1 MADIRI
7 HVLYKRPNADV
18 LLDLGFIDRLQ
29 DMAEAIMHPK
39 KKTMTLVTSPEP
51 FNYGTFEFSAC
62 GGYVF
67 RLQYTDTD
75 SLRKAAYSLADP
87 LKMMVALQKKSRS
100 LVNAV
105 FLLVDDTADPEAARE
120 AINVLHDIARV
131 ERRIMPLNPLVR
143 SV

>member
-87 LKMMVALQKKSRS
+87 L
-100 LVNAV
+100 VNAV

-131 ERRIMPLNPLVR
+131 ERRIMPLNPLVS